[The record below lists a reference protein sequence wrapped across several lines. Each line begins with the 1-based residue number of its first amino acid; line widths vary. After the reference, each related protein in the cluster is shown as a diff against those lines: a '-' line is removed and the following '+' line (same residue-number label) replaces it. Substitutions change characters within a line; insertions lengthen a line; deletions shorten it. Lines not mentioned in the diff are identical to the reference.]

1 VKIADIRIGNRFRR
15 DLGDI
20 STLAKSIQEIG
31 LLQPIVVNEH
41 NELIDGQRRIE
52 AYRYLGWNEIP
63 VHVVN
68 IDELLKVKG
77 ELHANSVRKDF
88 TVSERIA
95 ILEEIERRRLGHR
108 QRKGSNLESFQKENK
123 DKRSV
128 DIVSKFTGASQGQL
142 AKEKKIVEAARRN
155 PEKYGIYLEKVDA
168 RKMRVDKAIRIIQ
181 NEENRIQAEEAANHI
196 SITSMSNSN
205 DRCPLFKKSFP
216 KITDEEISSDSTNL
230 VYTDPPY
237 DKLSLPI
244 YDDLAKFASRTL
256 VQNGSLVV
264 VLRQSDVRTIIGYM
278 EDAGLTWRR
287 ILAIKMS
294 GPFPRDHYDGVVI
307 KHKQLGWF
315 TKEAGKREHLGKYV
329 DDLISS
335 SPTTKLKK
343 AFAHAQSPIEA
354 EYIISKLTLKNQI
367 VCDPMMG
374 SGTTGMASLKLN
386 RKFIGIDKNLV
397 AFKKAKAN
405 LANWL

>member
-1 VKIADIRIGNRFRR
+1 
-15 DLGDI
+15 
-20 STLAKSIQEIG
+20 
-31 LLQPIVVNEH
+31 
-41 NELIDGQRRIE
+41 
-52 AYRYLGWNEIP
+52 
-63 VHVVN
+63 
-68 IDELLKVKG
+68 
-77 ELHANSVRKDF
+77 
-88 TVSERIA
+88 
-95 ILEEIERRRLGHR
+95 
-108 QRKGSNLESFQKENK
+108 
-123 DKRSV
+123 
-128 DIVSKFTGASQGQL
+128 
-142 AKEKKIVEAARRN
+142 
-155 PEKYGIYLEKVDA
+155 
-168 RKMRVDKAIRIIQ
+168 
-181 NEENRIQAEEAANHI
+181 
-196 SITSMSNSN
+196 
-205 DRCPLFKKSFP
+205 
-216 KITDEEISSDSTNL
+216 
-230 VYTDPPY
+230 
-237 DKLSLPI
+237 
-244 YDDLAKFASRTL
+244 
-256 VQNGSLVV
+256 
-264 VLRQSDVRTIIGYM
+264 
-278 EDAGLTWRR
+278 
-287 ILAIKMS
+287 MS